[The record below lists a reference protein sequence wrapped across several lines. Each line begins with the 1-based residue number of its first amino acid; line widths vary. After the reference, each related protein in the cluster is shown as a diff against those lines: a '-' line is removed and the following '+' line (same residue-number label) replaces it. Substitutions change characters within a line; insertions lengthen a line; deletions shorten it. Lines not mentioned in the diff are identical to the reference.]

1 MPDYLKE
8 YTIVHC
14 VVGIFLNGIHPAT
27 TNYIFTNGE
36 RGSVACLLIAI
47 CRPEPL
53 RSLLSRLQPSRGKM
67 RGEGVRK
74 KKDKEKG
81 RTFFFSQLSMVIFDS
96 RFPVI
101 DDKVC
106 LRKEEHTFCFVLPP
120 LAPPFHPDSPA
131 SQVFFSFCCTSFPL
145 SLSSFCNSLFILS
158 PLDSFTICIFNL
170 LSFLLFL
177 FQTFILFLY
186 RVSSSHRS
194 FRSFIFDS
202 YCISTSLA
210 STLYLHMYI

>member
-1 MPDYLKE
+1 MNIPYLLRGGCLQLHLLSLISILPDLS
-8 YTIVHC
+8 
-14 VVGIFLNGIHPAT
+14 
-27 TNYIFTNGE
+27 E

-131 SQVFFSFCCTSFPL
+131 SQS
-145 SLSSFCNSLFILS
+145 SLGEHAHDGVSL
-158 PLDSFTICIFNL
+158 
-170 LSFLLFL
+170 
-177 FQTFILFLY
+177 
-186 RVSSSHRS
+186 
-194 FRSFIFDS
+194 
-202 YCISTSLA
+202 
-210 STLYLHMYI
+210 